1 MLSTSKTRNPLD
13 LTGEDFSAMMA
24 EIIPD
29 LCAFLD
35 RLPQAGISFRRAL
48 PRFSAKMLLQC
59 FSLLQNMDGLF
70 EGYST

>member
-1 MLSTSKTRNPLD
+1 
-13 LTGEDFSAMMA
+13 MMA
-24 EIIPD
+24 AIIPD

-48 PRFSAKMLLQC
+48 PSFSAKMLLQC

-70 EGYST
+70 ESYST